1 MPGGRPGNRNAG
13 IRDVA
18 RAAGV
23 SITTVSHALNDKA
36 GVSDAT
42 RQRVREVADRLGY
55 RPDPRGRHLA
65 SGRTGLVALTLSVP
79 TGVRT
84 PVAEFAHNSA
94 VIEGAA
100 AASTAREL
108 ALVIVP
114 PGGGVIWQRLP
125 LDGAIVV
132 DPSPG
137 DPAMHEL
144 AKARVP
150 VVTIGRIV
158 GDDPGLAWTDLVDN
172 DYVEGT
178 QLVIRHLAERG
189 AGRIGIL
196 GAGGGESYA
205 RDSLE
210 AYGSWCAEA
219 GQEPWVHLIEDI
231 DWSDIG
237 ASVERSVAAALDRP
251 DRPDAIHCLDEVM
264 AQALLRSCAARGVRV
279 PDDLLVTS
287 VSDRGGAEDSTPPLT
302 TLELHPRELG
312 ATAADVLADLLAGLP
327 PPAAPVF
334 VETMVVA
341 RGSTD
346 RRDL

>member
-1 MPGGRPGNRNAG
+1 MPEGRSVG

-42 RQRVREVADRLGY
+42 RRRVREVADHLGY
-55 RPDPRGRHLA
+55 RPDPRGRHLS
-65 SGRTGLVALTLSVP
+65 SGRTGLVALTVSVP

-100 AASTAREL
+100 AASTRREL

-114 PGGGVIWQRLP
+114 SGGGVIWQRLP

-144 AKARVP
+144 ARARVP
-150 VVTIGRIV
+150 VVTIGRITEA
-158 GDDPGLAWTDLVDN
+158 DPGLAWTDYVDN

-178 QLVIRHLAERG
+178 LSVLHHLRARG
-189 AGRIGIL
+189 ARRIGVL
-196 GAGGGESYA
+196 GAGGQESYA
-205 RDSLE
+205 QDSLE
-210 AYGSWCAEA
+210 AYRTWCVEA
-219 GQEPWVHLIEDI
+219 GQEPWTHLIENM
-231 DWSDIG
+231 DWTD
-237 ASVERSVAAALDRP
+237 VRSTVGREVAAALDRS
-251 DRPDAIHCLDEVM
+251 DRPDAFHCLDEVM
-264 AQALLRSCAARGVRV
+264 ALALLRACGHRGVRV
-279 PDDLLVTS
+279 PEDLLVS
-287 VSDRGGAEDSTPPLT
+287 SISDRGRAEDASPSLT

-312 ATAADVLADLLAGLP
+312 ETAAGVLADLLAGLP
-327 PPAAPVF
+327 PPVAPVF
-334 VETMVVA
+334 VETTVVP
-341 RGSTD
+341 RGSTAV
-346 RRDL
+346 RSS